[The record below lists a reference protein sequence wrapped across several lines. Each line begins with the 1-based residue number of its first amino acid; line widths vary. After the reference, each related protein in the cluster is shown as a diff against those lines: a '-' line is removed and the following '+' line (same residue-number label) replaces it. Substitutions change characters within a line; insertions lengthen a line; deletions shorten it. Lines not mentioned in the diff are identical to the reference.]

1 VEANQVSELVIGAA
15 VEVHRTLGPG
25 LLESVYANALSIE
38 LGLRGCK
45 FEQEVPLNGS
55 YKGSPLGVVYR
66 VDLLVEDCVMVE
78 LKAVD
83 GLMDQHA
90 AQLLTYLR
98 LSGKQLGLL
107 INFNQPT
114 LLRGLRRV
122 ANQF

>member
-1 VEANQVSELVIGAA
+1 MEANQVSELVIGAA